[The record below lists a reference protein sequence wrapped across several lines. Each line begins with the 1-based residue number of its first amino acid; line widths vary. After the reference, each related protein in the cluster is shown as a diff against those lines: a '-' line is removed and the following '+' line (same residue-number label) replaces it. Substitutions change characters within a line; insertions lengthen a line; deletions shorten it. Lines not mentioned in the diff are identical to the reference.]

1 MYRQT
6 LTKIPSRGL
15 SRRAFTTTVRAMS
28 AGDTGAPSKL
38 GSLGQRYVACL
49 FRNIQYPAIQFQ
61 KESWSVCP
69 EMPVSPSSL
78 EHGESTRKSRIMGDT
93 LDKVVKNKTDK
104 ETQNSDAFQKREK
117 ANEDFAIRQREKEK
131 LLELR
136 KKLREQQ
143 DHLQKLSD
151 HIDELTKDQ
160 GGEHN

>member
-6 LTKIPSRGL
+6 LIKIPSQGL
-15 SRRAFTTTVRAMS
+15 SRRTFSTTIRTMS
-28 AGDTGAPSKL
+28 AGDTGAPNKL
-38 GSLGQRYVACL
+38 GSLGGQGKL
-49 FRNIQYPAIQFQ
+49 
-61 KESWSVCP
+61 EWCP
-69 EMPVSPSSL
+69 EMPASPSSL
-78 EHGESTRKSRIMGDT
+78 EHRESPPGSRG
-93 LDKVVKNKTDK
+93 
-104 ETQNSDAFQKREK
+104 SDAFQKREK
-117 ANEDFAIRQREKEK
+117 ANEDYSIRQREKEK

>member
-6 LTKIPSRGL
+6 LIKIPSRGL
-15 SRRAFTTTVRAMS
+15 SRRAFSTTIRAMS
-28 AGDTGAPSKL
+28 AGDTGAPNKL
-38 GSLGQRYVACL
+38 GSLGGQ
-49 FRNIQYPAIQFQ
+49 
-61 KESWSVCP
+61 
-69 EMPVSPSSL
+69 
-78 EHGESTRKSRIMGDT
+78 G
-93 LDKVVKNKTDK
+93 
-104 ETQNSDAFQKREK
+104 DAFQKREK
-117 ANEDFAIRQREKEK
+117 ANEDYSIRQREKEK